1 METRWGKLL
10 GRYEVVAELGRGAMG
25 VVYKARD
32 PKIDRFVAVKTI
44 SLLGQDE
51 AAEREYRG
59 RFFQE
64 AQAAGRLLH
73 PGIVTVFDVGEDP
86 ESRDPYIV
94 MEYVVGQALDGLL
107 SGQGGTLPLNSTLRL
122 TQEVAEALDYAH
134 AQGVVHRDIK
144 PANILITTEGHA
156 KITDFGIAKLNCAD
170 RTLPGRALG
179 SPAYMSPE
187 QLNGEPVDGR
197 SDLFSLG
204 VILYSMSTGYRPFQG
219 SGVTTV
225 CFKVANHVPLAPT
238 ALNPDLPPGVDAV
251 VARAM
256 AKDPAQRYQRG
267 IELALDLRELQ
278 ELYASQRYGNAQWH
292 KTRLRTSMVHESNP
306 AARGSSSSLLGVGLA
321 DGSGKRF
328 RIRARKS
335 MRFFGPFAKRAS
347 AIWMI
352 TFSVSILALG
362 LLVLDR
368 PLPRGKSITSAA
380 ATELPSGDGGSPEE
394 KQASRELRPAQDPG
408 TGKERPKRSSLER
421 VALSSLDI
429 RVECPFTAARLSV
442 WVDKELIYSH
452 PLHGATKKRFI
463 LFGSAQRRES
473 MTLPVAAGKHDL
485 RVRVQSTA
493 EGYDEQQRI
502 PGSFAKGSE
511 KTLLISFGG
520 QHKDMRVALE

>member
-1 METRWGKLL
+1 
-10 GRYEVVAELGRGAMG
+10 VAELGRGAMG

-107 SGQGGTLPLNSTLRL
+107 AGQGGTLPLNSTLRL
-122 TQEVAEALDYAH
+122 TEEVAQALDYAH

-144 PANILITTEGHA
+144 PANILVTTEGHA

-187 QLNGEPVDGR
+187 QLNGERVDGR

-278 ELYASQRYGNAQWH
+278 ELYASQRNGNAQWH
-292 KTRLRTSMVHESNP
+292 KTGAGASMVHEPNP
-306 AARGSSSSLLGVGLA
+306 SARGSSSWLLGVALA
-321 DGSGKRF
+321 DVSGKRF
-328 RIRARKS
+328 RIKARES
-335 MRFFGPFAKRAS
+335 MRSFSLFAKRAS
-347 AIWMI
+347 ATWMI
-352 TFSVSILALG
+352 TFSVLILALG

-368 PLPRGKSITSAA
+368 ALPRGKPATVAA
-380 ATELPSGDGGSPEE
+380 ATNFPSSDRSPTEE
-394 KQASRELRPAQDPG
+394 KRATRDPG
-408 TGKERPKRSSLER
+408 AGKERPKRSSLET
-421 VALSSLDI
+421 VAPSSLDI

-452 PLHGATKKRFI
+452 PLRGATKKRFI
-463 LFGSAQRRES
+463 LFGSAQS
-473 MTLPVAAGKHDL
+473 HQSLTLPVAAGKHDL

-493 EGYDEQQRI
+493 EGYDQQQRI

-520 QHKDMRVALE
+520 QRKDMRVALE